1 LDHSFKN
8 QWINIPSISKQL
20 MADPLFRNQGQKLA
34 GGVPDPAP
42 TVGSKWRCRKTKEK
56 IYWEKVMLY
65 ILSIIEKGRER
76 VLRQLNVMQ
85 L

>member
-34 GGVPDPAP
+34 GGVPDQLQLSAENGG
-42 TVGSKWRCRKTKEK
+42 VGKQKKNYLK
-56 IYWEKVMLY
+56 Y
-65 ILSIIEKGRER
+65 KG
-76 VLRQLNVMQ
+76 
-85 L
+85 